1 MVRRGSPNTPGKS
14 GVSSVLQ
21 ANGGNV
27 AQRVWPW
34 QTPKWKGEQK
44 CSSGRK
50 RSNEEIRQKELTAD
64 SREEGKPHRDSKVK
78 GEPYTLHFMAVSR
91 KQSLTLFI

>member
-1 MVRRGSPNTPGKS
+1 
-14 GVSSVLQ
+14 VLH
-21 ANGGNV
+21 ANRGNV

-34 QTPKWKGEQK
+34 QTPKRKGEQK

-78 GEPYTLHFMAVSR
+78 GEPYTLHFMTVSR
-91 KQSLTLFI
+91 KHSLTLFI